1 MSVLEF
7 CRWIQ
12 YSAPLVAMRDSPW
25 LFPVIATIHLI
36 GLSMIGGAVL
46 LVDLRLLGLGL
57 RHQPVALLARDA
69 EKWLLRGL
77 VVAMS
82 TGILLF
88 MCFATKYYYLT
99 FFWVKM
105 AALILVVALTFSVR
119 RRITAADETQVS
131 RATEQVRGGRVAH
144 TVDDRRARRT
154 LHRVPVRSPEA

>member
-1 MSVLEF
+1 
-7 CRWIQ
+7 
-12 YSAPLVAMRDSPW
+12 MRDSPW
-25 LFPVIATIHLI
+25 VFPVIATIHLI
-36 GLSMIGGAVL
+36 GLTMIGGAVL

-77 VVAMS
+77 FVAMS

-119 RRITAADETQVS
+119 RRITSADETQVGRGTGRLVAVIS
-131 RATEQVRGGRVAH
+131 LTLWTTVALGGRYIGF
-144 TVDDRRARRT
+144 
-154 LHRVPVRSPEA
+154 P

>member
-1 MSVLEF
+1 MILEF
-7 CRWIQ
+7 CRWVQ

-25 LFPVIATIHLI
+25 VFPVIATIHLI
-36 GLSMIGGAVL
+36 GLTMIGGAVL

-57 RHQPVALLARDA
+57 RRQPVALLARDA

-105 AALILVVALTFSVR
+105 AALIVVVALTFSVR
-119 RRITAADETQVS
+119 RRITAADETQLNP
-131 RATEQVRGGRVAH
+131 ATGRLVAVISLTLWTTVALGGRYIGF
-144 TVDDRRARRT
+144 
-154 LHRVPVRSPEA
+154 P